1 VSQEEALQGE
11 PGPDEASL
19 SGAGSPPG
27 GVPSARRRGAVAIG
41 VLEYV
46 AGQIVDDPSAIRVD
60 VEEGRGGVTLR
71 LHVAPDDMG
80 KVIGKRGR
88 VAQSIRTLVRA
99 AGAREG
105 IGVNVAIV
113 D

>member
-1 VSQEEALQGE
+1 MNQAE
-11 PGPDEASL
+11 
-19 SGAGSPPG
+19 
-27 GVPSARRRGAVAIG
+27 RRGQAAIG
-41 VLEYV
+41 VLQYI
-46 AGQIVDDPSAIRVD
+46 AGQIVDEPDAVRVE
-60 VEEGRGGVTLR
+60 VEDGHNGVILR

-105 IGVNVAIV
+105 IGVNVDIV